1 MSRDEVLNSIEG
13 VMRDVFDMDDLKI
26 SFETNA
32 GEIDEWDSLA
42 QINIVVAL
50 EKIYKVKFNLE
61 ELEVLE
67 KVGDMVDLILR
78 KKV

>member
-13 VMRDVFDMDDLKI
+13 VMRDVFDMYDLKI

-67 KVGDMVDLILR
+67 KV
-78 KKV
+78 